1 MAADPRDS
9 GPAMEP
15 PASTSSFSPALRHLH
30 SSSSSTS
37 SSPNRLPQG
46 QFNFE
51 YHIPLRKRALTASAQ
66 QHSSSSSSSSPAAAA
81 AAAAHHPAPRRTISN
96 SSTTAPVHVPQHRR
110 SVPNFSLP
118 HIAALSRK
126 SSFQS
131 PLSTLNQNSLHSPRP
146 REVESPGDD
155 ALNPN
160 ASKRRRQSAVIF
172 QDSAKNTMPTS
183 TQTYVPYRPSFTA
196 DKSRALN
203 GVDKQAQ
210 DPDETITS
218 NTSRED
224 IFLNIARSDPD
235 RHNSLARSEFRRS
248 RLGLSSGSLRSPTSR
263 VHSNDNTPSPE
274 QLRSSN
280 SHAPLR
286 SPLHATYGSVSYPH
300 SSASAHPLEDHSRTR
315 YAAVGS
321 SSRSSI
327 GLPRSRLSRASP
339 DASPRT
345 SSGADRRASW
355 QDPPRIYPNPA
366 LSTIRSSRLPSS
378 SETTERVRVEYPDKN
393 RQDGTESTLSTNAPS
408 TVWDELEDL
417 KSRIR
422 KLELTGKL
430 PPSSQA
436 AMSSA
441 SNSGGERPRTAATT
455 ATTLSS
461 SPNHRR
467 KESGPSAEPDTAP
480 ANPVHPLLQSALAK
494 SKTVLG
500 NDVYRT
506 LEATA
511 TDATAL
517 STILGSGSIPS
528 SSASVIN
535 GYNPSDRQSRR
546 KADSVCRGLTELC
559 LALSDDYVKQHEPTA
574 QEETVRVPQQN
585 GHTHPEP
592 STPTLPLQRRETFE
606 PEGIIRRRSS
616 ARVASRLESR
626 RASMVNG
633 NSPSYHQDDP
643 PPLPDKPIP
652 QQQPPQTPAAPPAQP
667 QPQPEPQ
674 PEPQQTTTSTPK
686 SRLNRLST
694 SFRTRR
700 AQPEEE
706 NAENESSHNRT
717 LSRAMTIATPATQ
730 PSRLAAR
737 QRLSQS
743 FTSSQSIPNS
753 PREPQTPQQQP
764 PPPTHQRPTPT
775 AQQQQQQEPQ
785 SVPRTP
791 NLSQSAIPLR
801 RSFISHTP
809 TTSRSN
815 IQSGSRRYG
824 LSTFSSTTPIEADI
838 PETPQQ
844 STPAQAQAPTP
855 SQTRIVAPSSKI
867 AASYTPI
874 QQNQSRSRANSLG
887 TRRFGIRPRPMV
899 NVDNVVNG
907 YNNG

>member
-1 MAADPRDS
+1 M
-9 GPAMEP
+9 
-15 PASTSSFSPALRHLH
+15 
-30 SSSSSTS
+30 
-37 SSPNRLPQG
+37 
-46 QFNFE
+46 
-51 YHIPLRKRALTASAQ
+51 
-66 QHSSSSSSSSPAAAA
+66 
-81 AAAAHHPAPRRTISN
+81 
-96 SSTTAPVHVPQHRR
+96 
-110 SVPNFSLP
+110 
-118 HIAALSRK
+118 
-126 SSFQS
+126 
-131 PLSTLNQNSLHSPRP
+131 
-146 REVESPGDD
+146 
-155 ALNPN
+155 
-160 ASKRRRQSAVIF
+160 
-172 QDSAKNTMPTS
+172 
-183 TQTYVPYRPSFTA
+183 
-196 DKSRALN
+196 
-203 GVDKQAQ
+203 
-210 DPDETITS
+210 
-218 NTSRED
+218 
-224 IFLNIARSDPD
+224 
-235 RHNSLARSEFRRS
+235 
-248 RLGLSSGSLRSPTSR
+248 
-263 VHSNDNTPSPE
+263 
-274 QLRSSN
+274 
-280 SHAPLR
+280 
-286 SPLHATYGSVSYPH
+286 
-300 SSASAHPLEDHSRTR
+300 
-315 YAAVGS
+315 
-321 SSRSSI
+321 
-327 GLPRSRLSRASP
+327 PRSRLSRTSP

-366 LSTIRSSRLPSS
+366 LSSIRSSRLPSS

-494 SKTVLG
+494 SKTVLS
-500 NDVYRT
+500 NEVYRT

-511 TDATAL
+511 TDATTL
-517 STILGSGSIPS
+517 STILGSGSVPS
-528 SSASVIN
+528 SSVSVIN

-559 LALSDDYVKQHEPTA
+559 LALSDDYIKQQEPTA
-574 QEETVRVPQQN
+574 QEETVRVLQQN
-585 GHTHPEP
+585 GHVNPEP
-592 STPTLPLQRRETFE
+592 STPTLPFQRREIFE

-616 ARVASRLESR
+616 ARVSRLESR
-626 RASMVNG
+626 RTSMVNG
-633 NSPSYHQDDP
+633 NSHSYHQDDP

-652 QQQPPQTPAAPPAQP
+652 QQQPPPQTPAAPPAQP
-667 QPQPEPQ
+667 PAQPETQ

-706 NAENESSHNRT
+706 NAEKESSHNRT

-743 FTSSQSIPNS
+743 FTPSQSIPNS
-753 PREPQTPQQQP
+753 PREPQTPQQL
-764 PPPTHQRPTPT
+764 PPTHQLPTPT
-775 AQQQQQQEPQ
+775 AQQQQEPQ
-785 SVPRTP
+785 AVPRTP
-791 NLSQSAIPLR
+791 SLSQSAIPLR

-809 TTSRSN
+809 ATSRSN

-824 LSTFSSTTPIEADI
+824 LSSFSSTAPIEADI

-844 STPAQAQAPTP
+844 SAPAQAQAPTP

-899 NVDNVVNG
+899 NVDSVVNG
-907 YNNG
+907 YNNIELG